1 MDNLIALFQPGMPS
15 LIIIGNPAAGRGKSL
30 TRWPKLEAA
39 LKEKGWTFDVRWTN
53 AKGHARIL
61 ACQAVTEKPDLIVSL
76 GGDGTAH
83 EVINGMM
90 DNKLNLGRTMF
101 TAYPIGTGNDW
112 ARYWKI
118 PNNLERWIRMVDRAK
133 GYDHDLGQIELLDQP
148 QGGSLHVFNNVA
160 GAAYDAYVA
169 DFIESKQKKMSAGGL
184 QYLWFIFRCL
194 FAYKLQPSRMTWPG
208 GQEADRFYTIN
219 IGICPYS
226 GGGLHLVPH
235 AHPTQSLLAVTAV
248 RPLPKWKV
256 LLLTPLFYNGRLIH
270 HSRVLHF
277 KTEELLLEPG
287 DPVDKVKIEA
297 EGEYLG
303 NLPARLTVL
312 KKAIKIC
319 AP

>member
-1 MDNLIALFQPGMPS
+1 MPS
-15 LIIIGNPAAGRGKSL
+15 LIIIGNPAAGKGKTL
-30 TRWPKLEAA
+30 KQWPVIEAA
-39 LKEKGWTFDVRWTN
+39 LKMKGWPFDIRWTQ
-53 AKGHARIL
+53 AKGQARSL
-61 ACQAVTEKPDLIVSL
+61 ASQALSENPDMIVSF

-90 DNKLNLGRTMF
+90 DQKSNRDNVLF
-101 TAYPIGTGNDW
+101 TVFPIGTGNDW

-118 PNNLERWIRMVDRAK
+118 PNDLDSWVTMIERAK
-133 GYDHDLGQIELLDQP
+133 AYDHDLGQIEFTDP
-148 QGGSLHVFNNVA
+148 QGRPQIQVFNNVA

-169 DFIESKQKKMSAGGL
+169 DYIESKKKKMSAGGL

-194 FAYKLQPSRMTWPG
+194 FSYKLQPSRLTWPG
-208 GQEADRFYTIN
+208 GREEDRFYTIN

-235 AHPTQSLLAVTAV
+235 ANPHQGLLAVTAV

-256 LLLTPLFYNGRLIH
+256 ILLTPLFYNGKLIRH
-270 HSRVLHF
+270 PKVLHF
-277 KTEELLLEPG
+277 STEELVLEPG
-287 DPVDKVKIEA
+287 DPIDNVKFEA

-303 NLPARLTVL
+303 NLPVRLTVL